1 LKKSL
6 ETEGESVYKEGCFS
20 STPFRLIFEGVSGG
34 GAVKKNELIDRV
46 TREARIRRSEAVR
59 AVKAVVGSIRATIS
73 EGGKISL
80 SGLGTFKVKSR
91 KARPG
96 RNPKTGET
104 IQIPIGRKIS
114 FKPSLAL
121 KKLIK
126 TPSSNNNSNANAA

>member
-1 LKKSL
+1 
-6 ETEGESVYKEGCFS
+6 
-20 STPFRLIFEGVSGG
+20 
-34 GAVKKNELIDRV
+34 VKKDELVDRV
-46 TREARIRRSEAVR
+46 SKEARLRRSEAIR
-59 AVKAVVGSIRATIS
+59 AVKAVVGSIRAVIS

-80 SGLGTFKVKSR
+80 SGLGTFKVKAR

-126 TPSSNNNSNANAA
+126 TARI